1 MGRPY
6 GFRGFQED
14 KMTSAALRALLASAV
29 LACGACTTMQPAAT
43 PTPAAAVPSGPSPRP
58 ECAAAHVTIYFTEEV
73 QSAQPV
79 AMPLLTDLMNL
90 VHACETAG
98 GSLRSITIDAAADP
112 GQSAGDASAQVQ
124 RRQERIRNALVG
136 LGAPADKIRNGH
148 VEQTGPETV
157 MGRRAEVSA
166 DLY

>member
-1 MGRPY
+1 
-6 GFRGFQED
+6 
-14 KMTSAALRALLASAV
+14 MTSAALRALLASAV
-29 LACGACTTMQPAAT
+29 LACGACTTMQPV
-43 PTPAAAVPSGPSPRP
+43 PTPAATVATPTGPSPRP
-58 ECAAAHVTIYFTEEV
+58 ECAPAHVTIYFTDEV

-79 AMPLLTDLMNL
+79 AMPLLNDLMNL

-98 GSLRSITIDAAADP
+98 GSLRAITIDAAADP
-112 GQSAGDASAQVQ
+112 GQSVSDAAAQVQ

-136 LGAPADKIRNGH
+136 LGAPAAKIRNGH